1 MKVYE
6 TERRRKRDYFNTL
19 ATQGKETVQ
28 TLDRMRKVKRT
39 KQYKERESLLRRVRE
54 RKGQRGR
61 MRKLDREINRG
72 NYRVKEK
79 E

>member
-6 TERRRKRDYFNTL
+6 TERRRKRDYCNTL